1 MILNFY
7 HKYREEKLMDLRF
20 LLFLYICGQIEYA
33 MIIERTL
40 DEVIIRLPATINITD
55 LQEMVNYLRYSE
67 LTQKSKVTAKQVDSL
82 VKEVKNGRWERSRKR
97 LIG

>member
-1 MILNFY
+1 
-7 HKYREEKLMDLRF
+7 
-20 LLFLYICGQIEYA
+20 

-82 VKEVKNGRWERSRKR
+82 VKEVKKGRWERSRKR

>member
-1 MILNFY
+1 
-7 HKYREEKLMDLRF
+7 
-20 LLFLYICGQIEYA
+20 

>member
-1 MILNFY
+1 MLDFY

-20 LLFLYICGQIEYA
+20 LLFLYICVQIEYA

-40 DEVIIRLPATINITD
+40 NEVIIRLPATINITD

-82 VKEVKNGRWERSRKR
+82 VKEVENGRWERSRKR